1 MAVPRAWANSG
12 LSGSNSLGCCLH
24 KHLPGPLP
32 RLCIP
37 RQETGL
43 ASEEAS
49 AEGEADN
56 PNDEIPGP
64 DEGYAKPYLELPKPT
79 FL

>member
-1 MAVPRAWANSG
+1 M
-12 LSGSNSLGCCLH
+12 
-24 KHLPGPLP
+24 P

-64 DEGYAKPYLELPKPT
+64 DEDYAKPYLEQPGPYKFYVRVYNNNLQKSR
-79 FL
+79 LW